1 MAPAVVHA
9 LTVSGIRGIGW
20 VRTRLGVSRPANSER
35 SQKKYRFSQERGVL
49 LIHSFNFYNLRT
61 WRRAECLMEDG
72 ANRRLKWGIHRK
84 GSGKE
89 GKMVRSFAYTR
100 DLAHKGILER
110 FETLLNDYFLTDQP
124 STNGLPSVAWC
135 ARELNLSAN
144 YFGDLIRKETG
155 RSAKEYIQSKD
166 IDIAKG
172 KIFDATRSISE
183 IAYDMGFKYPQHF
196 TRLFKQMV
204 GDTPKEYRAL
214 N

>member
-1 MAPAVVHA
+1 
-9 LTVSGIRGIGW
+9 
-20 VRTRLGVSRPANSER
+20 
-35 SQKKYRFSQERGVL
+35 
-49 LIHSFNFYNLRT
+49 
-61 WRRAECLMEDG
+61 
-72 ANRRLKWGIHRK
+72 
-84 GSGKE
+84 
-89 GKMVRSFAYTR
+89 MVRSFAYTR